1 MTLLRA
7 LTGSRF
13 QAEWRMG
20 WRHGGMESGMEGWSV
35 KMEGGMQGR
44 DALDGRQQARPT
56 QDPQEHGREESAH
69 FMTLLGVLG
78 SPPHARLVSPA
89 PCHSQGVS

>member
-1 MTLLRA
+1 MACDTAQSTHRKQVP
-7 LTGSRF
+7 GRG
-13 QAEWRMG
+13 G
-20 WRHGGMESGMEGWSV
+20 WDGGMEGWRAGCRD
-35 KMEGGMQGR
+35 GGMQGR
-44 DALDGRQQARPT
+44 DALDGRQQARLT

-89 PCHSQGVS
+89 PSHSQGVS